1 MKKGIVQSLR
11 TSLPTAAILGAVV
24 AITYLATLFS
34 GSILLGQ
41 FVTRMYIYLVLV
53 VGLQV
58 FMGNTNILWFP
69 HVGFMGIGAY
79 VSAVCSMAPL
89 QKTISLTH
97 LYPALADLHLPFI
110 PALIVGAL
118 TAAVIAGVI
127 GFPLMRLSDFPVV
140 ITSFALLVIINVV
153 LTHWNAITNGPQTF
167 FGVDQFTD
175 LKTAASWAILA
186 VIAACVFRES

>member
-1 MKKGIVQSLR
+1 MKQENFQWLR
-11 TSLPTAAILGAVV
+11 TSLLTAAMLV
-24 AITYLATLFS
+24 AIVALIYLATVFS

-58 FMGNTNILWFP
+58 FMGNTNILCFP

-79 VSAVCSMAPL
+79 VSAVCSMAPF

-97 LYPALADLHLPFI
+97 LYPILADLHFPFI
-110 PALIVGAL
+110 PALLVGAL
-118 TAAVIAGVI
+118 AAAVIAGVT

-140 ITSFALLVIINVV
+140 I
-153 LTHWNAITNGPQTF
+153 
-167 FGVDQFTD
+167 
-175 LKTAASWAILA
+175 
-186 VIAACVFRES
+186 